1 MVKTIALC
9 SSCKTKIEVSGE
21 PGQNL
26 EKKCSSCNHLNKI
39 LLTNDNLEELEI
51 YPIDEP
57 YEYVKIVKNVD
68 SLDKYYWA
76 IQPDMANDEIEMLN
90 FIQET
95 LISDLN
101 IRLDQI
107 EGDVKAFLHEKIDE
121 LLEKYEIE
129 INDDL
134 KKKIYYYINRKFVG
148 FDKIDPLMKDPY
160 IEDISCDGSEV
171 PIFLYH
177 RE

>member
-1 MVKTIALC
+1 MVN
-9 SSCKTKIEVSGE
+9 KIQIGNE
-21 PGQNL
+21 NL
-26 EKKCSSCNHLNKI
+26 EQ
-39 LLTNDNLEELEI
+39 LEI
-51 YPIDEP
+51 YPIEEP
-57 YEYVKIVKNVD
+57 YEYVKIVKNLD

-76 IQPDMANDEIEMLN
+76 IQPPMGEDELKMLD

-101 IRLDQI
+101 VRLDQI
-107 EGDVKAFLHEKIDE
+107 EGDVKGFLHEKIDE

-129 INDDL
+129 INNDL
-134 KKKIYYYINRKFVG
+134 KNKIYYYINRKFVG

-177 RE
+177 REYGSCNRHPDLGRYQF